1 MSARSRASSGA
12 DPVGEASP
20 GEASLSEAGGDVAS
34 SGEGAGDE
42 EEDEEEEGGLPG
54 DGEDYRQTAQTLL
67 ANAITERAMKVCVCI
82 SRVCLCA
89 LSCVRLILR
98 AR

>member
-1 MSARSRASSGA
+1 LSPVSARSRASSGA

-20 GEASLSEAGGDVAS
+20 GEASPSEAGGDVAS
-34 SGEGAGDE
+34 SGEGDE

-67 ANAITERAMKVCVCI
+67 ANAITERAMKV
-82 SRVCLCA
+82 
-89 LSCVRLILR
+89 
-98 AR
+98 